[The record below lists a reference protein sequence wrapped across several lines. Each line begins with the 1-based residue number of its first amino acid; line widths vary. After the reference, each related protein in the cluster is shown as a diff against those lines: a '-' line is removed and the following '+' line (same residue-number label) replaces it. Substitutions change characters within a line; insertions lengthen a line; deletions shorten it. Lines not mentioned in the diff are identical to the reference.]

1 MYNSPDNNKGKEIE
15 TLFDNELN
23 SCLSSSTMVSSLTK
37 LDRLWCWDFRTNG
50 ATSSTKLLDFGFLVV
65 IFDNNI
71 QVRTIREC
79 YIEENI
85 QMILKKEVNKLKMV

>member
-37 LDRLWCWDFRTNG
+37 LDRL
-50 ATSSTKLLDFGFLVV
+50 
-65 IFDNNI
+65 
-71 QVRTIREC
+71 
-79 YIEENI
+79 
-85 QMILKKEVNKLKMV
+85 